1 MISNLNFKSPELFG
15 SVVFRPDFNSFK
27 TINASQAWSLLLT
40 GGREDKELG
49 SSPQIGLFFTSIL
62 LALATSG
69 FSGTLILQ
77 TFFPG

>member
-1 MISNLNFKSPELFG
+1 MTSNLNFKSPELFG

-27 TINASQAWSLLLT
+27 TINASQAWSLFLT

-62 LALATSG
+62 LAVATSG